1 MPDATRKLTLHL
13 LDDKFTISKLAQF
26 AELPQIVARGEMC
39 FSARTDEEL
48 VVVTPDFM
56 APSNVQQEI
65 GWRALRIEG
74 DSPLKDSMLLP
85 SVINPLVQSGISPLV
100 FTTFNTAYVFLRE
113 ETIVNAVKAL
123 QHAGHTFEHK
133 EVGVQ
138 K

>member
-1 MPDATRKLTLHL
+1 MAGTSKKLTLHL
-13 LDDKFTISKLAQF
+13 LDDKFTVSKLAQF
-26 AELPQIVARGEMC
+26 AELPMIVARGEMC

-48 VVVTPDFM
+48 MIVTPEFM

-74 DSPLKDSMLLP
+74 ESPLKDGGLLP
-85 SVINPLVQSGISPLV
+85 SVIDPLVQVGITPLV
-100 FTTFNTAYVFLRE
+100 FTTFNTLYVFLRE
-113 ETIVNAVKAL
+113 EQIVDAVKAL

-133 EVGVQ
+133 EVGVP

>member
-1 MPDATRKLTLHL
+1 MPDANRKLTLHL
-13 LDDKFTISKLAQF
+13 LDDKFTVSKLAQF

-48 VVVTPDFM
+48 VIVTPEFM

-65 GWRALRIEG
+65 GWRAIRVEG
-74 DSPLKDSMLLP
+74 ESPLKDAALVP
-85 SVINPLVQSGISPLV
+85 AVINPLVQVGISPLV
-100 FTTFNTAYVFLRE
+100 FTTYNTLYVFLRE
-113 ETIVNAVKAL
+113 ETIVDAVKAL